1 MTKKS
6 KSDIFI
12 DGEVIPSPPSPPKPP
27 PCRILHGFGGE
38 TKESKQRTKE
48 WSNNLTDEIDIQ
60 NAKTKKYKPT
70 QPPRP
75 PDKEFLY
82 WPFNNIETRQSR
94 KKTKQFNK
102 TIINWIRINGRMSR
116 QLKEK

>member
-1 MTKKS
+1 M
-6 KSDIFI
+6 
-12 DGEVIPSPPSPPKPP
+12 
-27 PCRILHGFGGE
+27 
-38 TKESKQRTKE
+38 
-48 WSNNLTDEIDIQ
+48 
-60 NAKTKKYKPT
+60 TKKYKPT